1 MQGANG
7 RNRVRRSIVNQTNKV
22 VTTAT
27 RSALDRSIFENQFR
41 FVSKK
46 ILYPISYWIRS
57 QFVE

>member
-22 VTTAT
+22 VTTAAC
-27 RSALDRSIFENQFR
+27 SATGRSIFENQLR